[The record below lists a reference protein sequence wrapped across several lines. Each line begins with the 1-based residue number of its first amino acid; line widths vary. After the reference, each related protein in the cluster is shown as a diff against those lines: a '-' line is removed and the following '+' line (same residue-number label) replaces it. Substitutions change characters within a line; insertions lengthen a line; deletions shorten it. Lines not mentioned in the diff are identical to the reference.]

1 MNTNSNDEAVDPSL
15 SAVPM
20 AHPHKPNRW
29 EVAKGISIIAFGC
42 FLSSIGI
49 YYFYIPMKLSPGG
62 MSGMASL
69 LNARFGINPSLTLLY
84 SNAFL
89 LLCSFK
95 VIGKDFALKT
105 ILGVLFV
112 CLFLVLHEYF
122 SSFFPCLSPEKLFH
136 DKILASVFGGGLC
149 GLGIGLVISRNGTT
163 GGTEIAARM
172 CNHFHPNY
180 TIPQWLFVFDV
191 MIVMLGVILFK
202 SVEIGLY
209 STLALIIST
218 YMINTVL
225 TGINNSTGVYIISKS
240 SHIISERVLLDMK
253 RGATAFF
260 GKGLYTGENK
270 DIVFCVIR
278 PRELPLLKSLVM
290 EEDPNAF
297 VAVVTVKDVL
307 GNGFNPLTSPKIQ
320 RPVFINN
327 EEEEENKKEKKGIT
341 SWWPLSR
348 KK

>member
-1 MNTNSNDEAVDPSL
+1 MDTNSTDDNDIDPSL
-15 SAVPM
+15 SSVPLS
-20 AHPHKPNRW
+20 HPHKPNLW
-29 EVAKGISIIAFGC
+29 ETTKGVLIIAFGC

-62 MSGMASL
+62 MSGVASL

-84 SNAFL
+84 SNAVL
-89 LLCSFK
+89 LLCSFRL
-95 VIGKDFALKT
+95 IGKDFALKT
-105 ILGVLFV
+105 ILGVFFV
-112 CLFLVLHEYF
+112 SLFLAFHEYF
-122 SSFFPCLSPEKLFH
+122 SGLFPFLSPDRLFH
-136 DKILASVFGGGLC
+136 DKILASIFGGGLC
-149 GLGIGLVISRNGTT
+149 GLGIGLVLSRNGTT
-163 GGTEIAARM
+163 GGTEIAARI
-172 CNHFHPNY
+172 CHHFQPNY

-202 SVEIGLY
+202 SIEVGLY
-209 STLALIIST
+209 STLALIISV

-240 SHIISERVLLDMK
+240 SHIISERILLDMK

-270 DIVFCVIR
+270 DIIFCVIR
-278 PRELPLLKSLVM
+278 PRELPLLKSLIM

-320 RPVFINN
+320 RPVFINDQ
-327 EEEEENKKEKKGIT
+327 EEEEKKEKKGI
-341 SWWPLSR
+341 SHWFPLLR

>member
-1 MNTNSNDEAVDPSL
+1 MTNSNENPEDNIDPSL

-20 AHPHKPNRW
+20 AHPHKPSSW
-29 EVAKGISIIAFGC
+29 EIIKGLLIIAFGC

-62 MSGMASL
+62 MSGVASL

-89 LLCSFK
+89 LLFSFK
-95 VIGKDFALKT
+95 LIGKEFALKT
-105 ILGVLFV
+105 ILGVFFV
-112 CLFLVLHEYF
+112 SLFLAFHEYF
-122 SSFFPCLSPEKLFH
+122 SHLFPFLSHGRLFQ
-136 DKILASVFGGGLC
+136 DKILASIFGGGLC
-149 GLGIGLVISRNGTT
+149 GLGIGLVLTRNGTT
-163 GGTEIAARM
+163 GGTEIAARI
-172 CNHFHPNY
+172 CNHFQPNY

-202 SVEIGLY
+202 SVEVGLY

-225 TGINNSTGVYIISKS
+225 TGINNNTGVYIISKS
-240 SHIISERVLLDMK
+240 SHIISERILLDMK

-270 DIVFCVIR
+270 DIIFCVIR
-278 PRELPLLKSLVM
+278 TRELPLLKSLIM

-307 GNGFNPLTSPKIQ
+307 GNGFHPLTSPKIQ
-320 RPVFINN
+320 RPVFIN
-327 EEEEENKKEKKGIT
+327 EESLEEKKGI
-341 SWWPLSR
+341 SNWLHLLR